1 VKVKIL
7 DSSCGVFKSGE
18 LYDIDFFDRDVIRV
32 TAPGYRMDLAP
43 SDEGKVFEFVTGDQ
57 TLSRR
62 DQFAM
67 AAMQGL
73 LSHRDTTALGYRL
86 LAVEATKHADA
97 QIAELDNSE
106 ISK

>member
-67 AAMQGL
+67 AAMSGL
-73 LSHRDTTALGYRL
+73 LAMGGQYPGIEQD
-86 LAVEATKHADA
+86 AVTKADA
-97 QIAELDNSE
+97 LIAELDNSE